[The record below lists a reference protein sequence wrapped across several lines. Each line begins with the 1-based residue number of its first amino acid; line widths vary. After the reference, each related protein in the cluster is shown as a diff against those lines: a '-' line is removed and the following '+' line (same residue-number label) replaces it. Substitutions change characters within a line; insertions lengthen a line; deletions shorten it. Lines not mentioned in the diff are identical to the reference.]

1 MDLAAFVSKFFIHIF
16 SNCFLGAKKVS
27 DAQFETTLWISSW
40 IWFKNI
46 FKYVYM
52 YLLRDEFLAWS
63 PRLHL
68 SQQRL
73 VCSEI
78 NAFISASFCIFT
90 NSGSIWA
97 IFWMAAAACC
107 CRGSIIEF
115 LNHFF
120 ITQRE
125 TESTFGHFCGAKIYQ
140 RVSTR
145 KLERADSGS
154 GRFQIGYRMKR
165 FEEIPYLLFS
175 PLYLNFSIV
184 CEVEVRD

>member
-1 MDLAAFVSKFFIHIF
+1 MVPVRNSRNHVILRRSRLNAKIF
-16 SNCFLGAKKVS
+16 LKMHFSTTPTQNHVTFLLFWKVLS
-27 DAQFETTLWISSW
+27 YS
-40 IWFKNI
+40 
-46 FKYVYM
+46 
-52 YLLRDEFLAWS
+52 EF
-63 PRLHL
+63 
-68 SQQRL
+68 
-73 VCSEI
+73 
-78 NAFISASFCIFT
+78 NSASVGPYRT
-90 NSGSIWA
+90 P
-97 IFWMAAAACC
+97 
-107 CRGSIIEF
+107 
-115 LNHFF
+115 
-120 ITQRE
+120 TQWLYDASRRTLSLRE